1 MVILMQAREK
11 DERRDWLIIFI
22 IILFGLM
29 CILLAG
35 GWALRITPSWRLNSN
50 MESNIDPN
58 SDFLTARPSGFLEPL
73 DPSIL
78 TQPAWMGVFLTPG
91 ASFKTG
97 TPFPTIVKNTPLPP
111 VTQTPVPTSTFISTP
126 TGTTTPIII
135 IPTNTSVVIPPPTRT
150 RTPVTPVASADLSIT
165 LTDGS
170 PTYTVG
176 GTITYTIIV
185 RNTAG
190 PFPVTGA
197 TVIDT
202 FPAVLSGVTWT
213 CTGSGGGTCPANGI
227 GDINHTV
234 NLPIGS
240 FITYT
245 VNANVSAAATGN
257 LVNSATVAPPIT
269 IADPAPANNTAT
281 DTDTPIFNVDLQ
293 ITKTDGVATYT
304 PGTATTYTMVVTNTG
319 IANATG
325 ATVTDTFPAGQVSG
339 VNWSCASAGGATCT
353 AVGTGNISDTVDIP
367 VGGTLTYTAI
377 ASIASSATGN
387 LTNSV
392 TVIAPGGYTDTNPA
406 NNTASDTDAP
416 TPSANL
422 QIGKTDNATD
432 YLAGSVKT
440 YTITVSNTG
449 PSDAIGATVSDI
461 LSTNPNIDFATVSW
475 SCAVSGGATCTA
487 FGVGD
492 INDTVNLPAGSSITY
507 SVAFTVSAA
516 PAGTLNNTATVT
528 APVGLPDPAPGNETA
543 TDSDQLIVPDPI
555 PFGNIDPDKNN
566 TIQVLPPNGVTT
578 LQLASPLVVG
588 SHAGIDLIYYE
599 WAQGANPGILMDR
612 VTLQIG
618 DGNNW
623 YTILVWG
630 DGAANPNTN
639 ISAPP
644 GCAGEP
650 DNCAIDAPLLYNLTG
665 ITFDLEGLVPN
676 GTYLYIRIISPAAP
690 VDSGDGVEVDAI
702 YVVP

>member
-1 MVILMQAREK
+1 MQAREK
-11 DERRDWLIIFI
+11 DERRDWIIIFL

-35 GWALRITPSWRLNSN
+35 GWALRITPSWSLNSN

-78 TQPAWMGVFLTPG
+78 TQPVWMGEFLTPG

-97 TPFPTIVKNTPLPP
+97 TPFPTTVKNTQPP
-111 VTQTPVPTSTFISTP
+111 PATQTPVPTLTLNPTLTRTNTP
-126 TGTTTPIII
+126 VIIN
-135 IPTNTSVVIPPPTRT
+135 PTNTSVVIPPATPTRT
-150 RTPVTPVASADLSIT
+150 WTPSLTPVTSADLSIT

-170 PTYTVG
+170 ATYTVG
-176 GTITYTIIV
+176 GTLTYTIIV
-185 RNTAG
+185 RNAAG
-190 PFPVTGA
+190 PFAVTGA
-197 TVIDT
+197 TVTDT

-213 CTGSGGGTCPANGI
+213 CTGSAGGTCPANGT

-240 FITYT
+240 FVTYT
-245 VNANVSAAATGN
+245 VNANISAAATGN
-257 LVNSATVAPPIT
+257 LVNSATVTPPVT
-269 IADPAPANNTAT
+269 VADPVPANNTAT

-293 ITKTDGVATYT
+293 ITKTDGVAIYT
-304 PGTATTYTMVVTNTG
+304 PGTSTTYTIVVTNPG

-325 ATVTDTFPAGQVSG
+325 ATITDIFPAGVSG
-339 VNWSCASAGGATCT
+339 VAWSCVSAGGATCT
-353 AVGTGNISDTVDIP
+353 ALGSGNIGDTVNIP
-367 VGGTLTYTAI
+367 VGGTLTYTAV

-392 TVIAPGGYTDTNPA
+392 TVAAPGGYTDTNPG

-422 QIGKTDNATD
+422 QISKTDNATD
-432 YLAGSVKT
+432 YLASSGKT

-449 PSDAIGATVSDI
+449 PSDATGATVSDI
-461 LSTNPNIDFATVSW
+461 LSTNPNIDFASVSW
-475 SCAVSGGATCTA
+475 SCAVSGTATCTA

-492 INDTVNLPAGSSITY
+492 INDTVNLSAGSSITY
-507 SVAFTVSAA
+507 SVVFTVSAA
-516 PAGTLNNTATVT
+516 PTGTLNNTATVT

-555 PFGNIDPDKNN
+555 PFGNIDPDKNS

-588 SHAGIDLIYYE
+588 SHAGVDLIYYE

-612 VTLQIG
+612 VIIQVG

-623 YTILVWG
+623 YTILNWG

-650 DNCAIDAPLLYNLTG
+650 DNCVIDATQLTNLTG
-665 ITFDLEGLVPN
+665 VTFDLDGLVPN
-676 GTYLYIRIISPAAP
+676 GTYLYIRIISPAP
-690 VDSGDGVEVDAI
+690 PIDSGDGVEVDAL